1 MTLLTPWWKAAAA
14 ALALLILA
22 GVGLAAARHVW
33 SESRSEVSEI
43 RIDDEDA
50 IAGAKTA
57 VAARLPDADALN
69 FGKVFVYWLGDIPS
83 VCGEVDIDEQQDS
96 FDGAERFIW
105 SEGNLLLEEI
115 DGSDP
120 LTRRWNDLCK

>member
-1 MTLLTPWWKAAAA
+1 MRAWWKLAAAV
-14 ALALLILA
+14 LAVLSLA
-22 GVGLAAARHVW
+22 GVGVATVRYVWRDTTTGAATD
-33 SESRSEVSEI
+33 
-43 RIDDEDA
+43 RIDDEEA

-57 VAARLPDADALN
+57 VAARAPDADALN

-83 VCGEVDIDEQQDS
+83 VCGEVDIDEAQDS

-120 LTRRWNDLCK
+120 LTQRWNDLCK